1 MAFGSPTSNRWAKNL
16 EYFFGVSRLSS
27 VLDWWLN
34 GDMLIFSNYDNE
46 LHHNIFY
53 CSDWTMGLLAD
64 CEQAFNTRDLY
75 TALNV
80 DKTADD
86 NACMYVFLLYIFS
99 FISHVC
105 SMSVHCV
112 ELICLRYSCRYADMY
127 IDCLQ

>member
-1 MAFGSPTSNRWAKNL
+1 MWPLAAPPQIDGLDTSSIQGPKTWNT
-16 EYFFGVSRLSS
+16 YCFGVSRLSS

-80 DKTADD
+80 DKSADD

-99 FISHVC
+99 FYFPCMFDVGA
-105 SMSVHCV
+105 
-112 ELICLRYSCRYADMY
+112 LCRTN
-127 IDCLQ
+127 LPEVLL